1 MDIDDLKIKLVSYQT
16 KNRQN
21 IGKKLK
27 LGPKLIVF
35 QKLMGIVKEQLKV
48 VFVKV
53 IFQGLKSF
61 FNL

>member
-1 MDIDDLKIKLVSYQT
+1 MVIDDLKIELVSYQT

-27 LGPKLIVF
+27 LWPKLIVF
-35 QKLMGIVKEQLKV
+35 QKLMGIVKEQVKV
-48 VFVKV
+48 VFVQV

>member
-1 MDIDDLKIKLVSYQT
+1 MDIDDLKIELVSYQT

-21 IGKKLK
+21 IGKKPK
-27 LGPKLIVF
+27 LWPKLIVF
-35 QKLMGIVKEQLKV
+35 QKLMGIVKEQVKV
-48 VFVKV
+48 VFVQV

>member
-1 MDIDDLKIKLVSYQT
+1 MDIGDLKIELVSYQT

-27 LGPKLIVF
+27 LWPKLIVF
-35 QKLMGIVKEQLKV
+35 QKLMGIVKEQVKV
-48 VFVKV
+48 VFVQV

>member
-1 MDIDDLKIKLVSYQT
+1 MDIDDLKIELVSYQT

-27 LGPKLIVF
+27 LWPKLIVF
-35 QKLMGIVKEQLKV
+35 QKLMGIVREQVKV
-48 VFVKV
+48 VFVQV

>member
-1 MDIDDLKIKLVSYQT
+1 MDIDDLKIELVSYQT

-27 LGPKLIVF
+27 LWPKLIVF
-35 QKLMGIVKEQLKV
+35 QKLMGIVKEQVNV
-48 VFVKV
+48 VFVQV

>member
-27 LGPKLIVF
+27 LWPKLIVF
-35 QKLMGIVKEQLKV
+35 QKLMGIVKEQVKV

>member
-1 MDIDDLKIKLVSYQT
+1 MDIDDLKIELVSYQT

-27 LGPKLIVF
+27 LWPKLIVF
-35 QKLMGIVKEQLKV
+35 QKLMGIVKEQVKV
-48 VFVKV
+48 VFVQV

>member
-1 MDIDDLKIKLVSYQT
+1 MDIADLKIELVSYQT

-27 LGPKLIVF
+27 LWPKLIVF
-35 QKLMGIVKEQLKV
+35 QKLMGIVKEQVKV
-48 VFVKV
+48 VFVQV

>member
-1 MDIDDLKIKLVSYQT
+1 MDIDELKIELVSYQT

-27 LGPKLIVF
+27 LWPKLIVF
-35 QKLMGIVKEQLKV
+35 QKLMGIVKEQVKV
-48 VFVKV
+48 VFVQV